1 MKPFIFAVLVALISL
16 PSLSKS
22 VDDLYDAKV
31 LVLDQSIENRQAGAR
46 LGLLEIIQKISGFP
60 VPADQMVIN
69 KALNIADQYLY
80 QFSYASLESKET
92 PDVLPG
98 TLWLR
103 MRFEEKSIQRLI
115 RRAKLPRWGKNR
127 PSILVWMAIDDGM
140 DRQIVNEGMDNPV
153 YKSLRDGAQKRGL
166 PLIYPINDLEDSMAL
181 PIEQLWG
188 MFDESIVSASTRYG
202 AESVLA
208 VRVYKTEEG
217 KWKGQWSF
225 YFKSVEQS
233 FAFETESLD
242 EQVLSGLSASAQVL
256 ANNFAL
262 KPSNLA
268 NNSVNIVV
276 SGVGSLSDYAKLTQY
291 LERLAITKRVA
302 INKLSKDELS
312 VGLILN
318 GSVKQLKQTLG
329 LDRKLVPKSV
339 VSGSKDDAAGPGSE
353 RFTWNR

>member
-31 LVLDQSIENRQAGAR
+31 LVSDQSIENRQAGAR
-46 LGLLEIIQKISGFP
+46 LGLLEILQKISGFP
-60 VPADQMVIN
+60 VPVDHVVIS
-69 KALNIADQYLY
+69 KALSIADQYLY

-92 PDVLPG
+92 SNALPG
-98 TLWLR
+98 ALWLT
-103 MRFEEKSIQRLI
+103 MRFEERSIQRLI
-115 RRAKLPRWGKNR
+115 KGAKLPRWGKNR
-127 PSILVWMAIDDGM
+127 PSILVWVAIDDGV
-140 DRQIVNEGMDNPV
+140 DRQIVNEGMDSPV
-153 YKSLRDGAQKRGL
+153 FKSLHDGAQKRGL
-166 PLIYPINDLEDSMAL
+166 PLIYPLNDLEDSMAL

-188 MFDESIVSASTRYG
+188 MFDESIVSASARYG

-208 VRVYKTEEG
+208 ARVYKTGEG

-225 YFKSVEQS
+225 YFKSIEQG
-233 FAFETESLD
+233 FVFETESLD

-268 NNSVNIVV
+268 NDSVNIVV

-291 LERLAITKRVA
+291 LEKLAITKKVA
-302 INKLSKDELS
+302 INKLSKDELN

-318 GSVKQLKQTLG
+318 GSVKQLKQALG
-329 LDRKLVPKSV
+329 LDSKLVPNSMVNGSV
-339 VSGSKDDAAGPGSE
+339 DGASGLGLE